1 MARMRLALR
10 RLSQRSHDEGG
21 FGLIE
26 LLIALTVLAVGVLAT
41 VGLFESSLLHLGRAT
56 KITTAAAVGEQEMEQ
71 FRAVTYSAIGLEPT
85 AFATAATNATYIG
98 DGACASTCMSA
109 GPADGQTVTVTGSP
123 FAPSKTVTGADG
135 KQYRADTY
143 ILWRSI
149 SGGRAVKDITIV
161 VRELGEDGK
170 TWARISSSFDEST
183 GL

>member
-143 ILWRSI
+143 IMWRTI
-149 SGGRAVKDITIV
+149 TNGRPVKDVTV
-161 VRELGEDGK
+161 VIRDPSNPAK
-170 TWARISSSFDEST
+170 TWTRVISSFDQST
-183 GL
+183 GQ